1 MHELEWFK
9 EFRRWIESDK
19 AEKSAKNLSEAFR
32 NLRQNIEPLNKELKE
47 LNSSAKKSKEL
58 LAKLANL
65 QKGVEKQ
72 TKWLIILTVVMI
84 LFAALQLYLT
94 WKNGLP

>member
-1 MHELEWFK
+1 MSELEWVK
-9 EFRRWIESDK
+9 EFRRWLQSDK

-32 NLRQNIEPLNKELKE
+32 GLRQNIEPLNKELKE
-47 LNSSAKKSKEL
+47 LNSSAKKSKKL

-72 TKWLIILTVVMI
+72 TTCLIILT
-84 LFAALQLYLT
+84 FAFC
-94 WKNGLP
+94 